1 MSQDRIDA
9 LSRSLADSTSRRGM
23 LRLLGVG
30 VAGTA
35 ITAVG
40 LNEVQAER
48 KEKKAKKAKKTRAA
62 KPGGGTLT
70 GGDVTGTAPLGPV
83 TGTFTPT
90 AFANQGGDLVAIG
103 TFTSTAGSAV
113 TGTQQIA
120 LPVNLIQGTCQV
132 LHLELG
138 PLDLN
143 LLGLEVHLDKVV
155 LDITANP
162 AGGLLGQLLCAIANL
177 LNGGSPLN
185 QLIGLLNRLLAA
197 LGL

>member
-9 LSRSLADSTSRRGM
+9 LSRSLADPTSRRGM

-48 KEKKAKKAKKTRAA
+48 KKAKQAKKTRAA
-62 KPGGGTLT
+62 KKSGGSVTTAVTGLVNGTGYSGTLT
-70 GGDVTGTAPLGPV
+70 ITR
-83 TGTFTPT
+83 
-90 AFANQGGDLVAIG
+90 FATQGGDLVALG
-103 TFTSTAGSAV
+103 TLDGAAAGAGQIAIPV
-113 TGTQQIA
+113 DLAATTGTCEI
-120 LPVNLIQGTCQV
+120 

-138 PLDLN
+138 PLDLT
-143 LLGLEVHLDKVV
+143 LLGLVVHLDRIV
-155 LDITANP
+155 LDITAERGPGN
-162 AGGLLGQLLCAIANL
+162 LLGNLLCAIAGL
-177 LNGGSPLN
+177 LDGPGALN
-185 QLIGLLNRLLAA
+185 QLVGLLNRLLAA